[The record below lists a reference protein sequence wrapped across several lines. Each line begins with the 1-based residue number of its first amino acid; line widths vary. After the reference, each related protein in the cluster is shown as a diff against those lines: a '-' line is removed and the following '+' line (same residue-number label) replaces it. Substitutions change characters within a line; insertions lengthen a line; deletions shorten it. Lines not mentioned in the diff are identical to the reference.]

1 MNVRSN
7 TSNITK
13 QELRRRMEV
22 PMAVDPVC
30 GIPVD
35 EQVSQPTK
43 QYTAQYGGQTFY
55 FCSEDCQEVFE
66 ESPHQHAQRPA

>member
-7 TSNITK
+7 TSNITEQK
-13 QELRRRMEV
+13 LRRQMEA
-22 PMAVDPVC
+22 PMAIDPVC

-35 EQVSQPTK
+35 ERVFPPTE

-55 FCSEDCQEVFE
+55 FCSEDCKEVFE
-66 ESPHQHAQRPA
+66 DSPQQYTQRPA